1 MKLKFWQKDT
11 SGGTAPR
18 TSKPKEIPDQIGRYL
33 VVTLKQNP
41 DWVWGLMV
49 VYRDRPGG
57 ASARDILVFDP
68 KAALQSGIEI
78 RDYARLAEHPELI
91 LFQGW
96 YDKARNVIEIKP
108 AAVTQDVA

>member
-11 SGGTAPR
+11 PDGTEPR
-18 TSKPKEIPDQIGRYL
+18 MSKPKEIPDQIGRYL

-57 ASARDILVFDP
+57 GSVRDILVFDP

-78 RDYARLAEHPELI
+78 RDYNRLAENPELI

-96 YDKARNVIEIKP
+96 HDKARNLIEIKP
-108 AAVTQDVA
+108 TAATRDVA